1 MEKKILSVFFTTFL
15 ILIFSHSIYAQS
27 RSALRIE
34 RHKIDKSKPAN
45 NITFEVLNDPKPV
58 VISNQTDNQ
67 RAIIPIG
74 SFFGASGN
82 GRAPQG
88 SRRFINTKALYSD
101 SVMLASGFT
110 GAVTSVSF
118 NWQNGIAQSVATTGN
133 LKIFLKDTV
142 AGATTFSNSFID
154 TTGAGG
160 VKVYDGTITIPAVTA
175 GTAFEVNLPV
185 GGPGTGTYTYTPG
198 NGLILIF
205 VYKTTTALATP
216 SGSPT
221 VACFVGPANS
231 AATYQS
237 QTAPGNIGSLTSFRP
252 FIALGN
258 ALVDAISMGAIY
270 SLGEIGVCPC
280 PDTDVVEFSMDH
292 LLNRVDTIL
301 VKTTL
306 KNAIGGGVKWE
317 SIDTI
322 VTDTVER
329 LELSSLIPKQSDT
342 KSLDSIIIEGVV
354 LGTEDYT
361 SNNRGTSIKK
371 TTLNR
376 WNHANPNGML
386 TGGMGFTVNVDMAV
400 RFFASCEMPICA
412 VDLAF
417 FVGSAGA
424 NQPYLVKIFG
434 VDDDTLKPGALMYV
448 SSQQTTPPGPNGVFQ
463 RVTHYLPTPI
473 NVPYGHYFVGIT
485 QIRADTSIA
494 YGYQFNSPIRSKTF
508 FVTSPPGSSDW
519 ADFADEGINFVLD
532 IAPKTYL
539 SLNVGVWLEGNYNG
553 LTMIP
558 DTVTVIAHSQISP
571 YMAYDTAR
579 AVVGSGG
586 LGTFNFSKLNND
598 SCYYY
603 EIRQRNHLA
612 TWSHSLCEKID
623 ECGKQYDFRN
633 SVSQA
638 FGNNML
644 YIPPPNGDGAGGG
657 FGIYGGDVNQD
668 GTIDAGDLSQVEND
682 AAKSE
687 SGYVQSDVNGDDYV
701 DAADLSIVENNATT
715 GVNAVT
721 P

>member
-1 MEKKILSVFFTTFL
+1 MEKKILSVFVTTFL
-15 ILIFSHSIYAQS
+15 ILIFSHSIHAQS
-27 RSALRIE
+27 RSGLSIE
-34 RHKIDKSKPAN
+34 RHKIEKNETTNKSR
-45 NITFEVLNDPKPV
+45 FEVLNDQKAV
-58 VISNQTDNQ
+58 VISDQTDNQ
-67 RAIIPIG
+67 RMTIPIG
-74 SFFGASGN
+74 SRN
-82 GRAPQG
+82 GSSQFARAPQG
-88 SRRFINTKALYSD
+88 SRLFANTKALYSN
-101 SVMLASGFT
+101 SEMVASGFSGT
-110 GAVTSVSF
+110 VTSVSF
-118 NWQNGIAQSVATTGN
+118 NWSNITAQDVATTGN

-142 AGATTFSNSFID
+142 AGATSFSTAFID

-175 GTAFEVNLPV
+175 GTQFSVSLPV

-198 NGLILIF
+198 SGLILIF
-205 VYKTTTALATP
+205 VYKTTTTLATP
-216 SGSPT
+216 LTSPT

-231 AATYQS
+231 AATYQN

-258 ALVDAISMGAIY
+258 ELIDAISMGAIY
-270 SLGEIGVCPC
+270 SLGEVGVCPC
-280 PDTDVVEFSMDH
+280 PDTDVVKFSMDH
-292 LLNRVDTIL
+292 LLDRVDTIL

-376 WNHANPNGML
+376 WNHAKPTGML

-400 RFFASCEMPICA
+400 RFFASCEIPICA

-417 FVGSAGA
+417 FVGPAGA

-485 QIRADTSIA
+485 QVRADTSIN

-519 ADFADEGINFVLD
+519 VDFADQNINFVLD

-571 YMAYDTAR
+571 DVAYDTAR

-586 LGTFNFSKLNND
+586 IGTFNFCKLNND

-638 FGNNML
+638 YGNNML
-644 YIPPPNGDGAGGG
+644 FIPPPAGDGAGGG
-657 FGIYGGDVNQD
+657 FGTYGGDVDQD
-668 GTIDAGDLSQVEND
+668 GSIGLLDVLPVYNDNVGFVTGYIVTDINGDLSVTLADVLITYNNSV
-682 AAKSE
+682 AFISE
-687 SGYVQSDVNGDDYV
+687 I
-701 DAADLSIVENNATT
+701 A
-715 GVNAVT
+715 

>member
-1 MEKKILSVFFTTFL
+1 M
-15 ILIFSHSIYAQS
+15 
-27 RSALRIE
+27 
-34 RHKIDKSKPAN
+34 
-45 NITFEVLNDPKPV
+45 
-58 VISNQTDNQ
+58 ISDQTDNQ
-67 RAIIPIG
+67 RIIIPIG
-74 SFFGASGN
+74 SRN
-82 GRAPQG
+82 GSSQIARAPQG
-88 SRRFINTKALYSD
+88 SRLFANTKALYSD
-101 SVMLASGFT
+101 SEMMASGFSGT
-110 GAVTSVSF
+110 VTSVSF
-118 NWQNGIAQSVATTGN
+118 NWSNITAQDVATTGN

-142 AGATTFSNSFID
+142 AGATSFSTAFID

-160 VKVYDGTITIPAVTA
+160 VKVFDGTITIPAVTA

-205 VYKTTTALATP
+205 VYKTTTTLATP
-216 SGSPT
+216 LTSPT

-237 QTAPGNIGSLTSFRP
+237 QTTPGNTGSLTSFRP

-258 ALVDAISMGAIY
+258 ELIDAISMGAIY

-280 PDTDVVEFSMDH
+280 PDTDVVKFSMDH
-292 LLNRVDTIL
+292 LLDRVDTIL

-322 VTDTVER
+322 VTDSVER

-376 WNHANPNGML
+376 WNHANPNGLL
-386 TGGMGFTVNVDMAV
+386 TGGMGFTANVDMAV
-400 RFFASCEMPICA
+400 RFFASCEIPICA
-412 VDLAF
+412 VDLSF
-417 FVGSAGA
+417 FVGPAGA

-473 NVPYGHYFVGIT
+473 YVPYGHYFVGIT
-485 QIRADTSIA
+485 QIRTDTSIN
-494 YGYQFNSPIRSKTF
+494 YGYQFNSPIRSETF

-519 ADFADEGINFVLD
+519 ADFADQNINFILD

-571 YMAYDTAR
+571 DVAYDTAR

-586 LGTFNFSKLNND
+586 IGTFNFCKLSND

-638 FGNNML
+638 FGNNMIF
-644 YIPPPNGDGAGGG
+644 IPPPPGDGAGGG

-668 GTIDAGDLSQVEND
+668 GIIDATDNSLIDNDVFNFAAGYVNTDVTGDEIVDATD
-682 AAKSE
+682 AAI
-687 SGYVQSDVNGDDYV
+687 
-701 DAADLSIVENNATT
+701 ADNNAA
-715 GVNAVT
+715 NFISEIR

>member
-1 MEKKILSVFFTTFL
+1 MKKKILSVFVTTFL
-15 ILIFSHSIYAQS
+15 ILFFTHSIHAQS
-27 RSALRIE
+27 RSGLRIE
-34 RHKIDKSKPAN
+34 RHKIEKNETTNKSR
-45 NITFEVLNDPKPV
+45 FEVLNDPKAA
-58 VISNQTDNQ
+58 VISDQTDDQ
-67 RAIIPIG
+67 RALIPIG
-74 SFFGASGN
+74 RFFGTSGN

-101 SVMLASGFT
+101 SVMVASGFS

-118 NWQNGIAQSVATTGN
+118 NWQNGTAQSVATTGN

-160 VKVYDGTITIPAVTA
+160 VKVFDGTITIPAVTA

-198 NGLILIF
+198 SGLILIF
-205 VYKTTTALATP
+205 VYKTTTTLATP

-221 VACFVGPANS
+221 VACFSGPANS

-237 QTAPGNIGSLTSFRP
+237 QTTPGNIGSLTSFRP

-258 ALVDAISMGAIY
+258 ALVDAVSMGAIY
-270 SLGEIGVCPC
+270 SLGEVGVCPC
-280 PDTDVVEFSMDH
+280 PDTDVVKFSMDH
-292 LLNRVDTIL
+292 LLDRVDTIL

-329 LELSSLIPKQSDT
+329 LELSSLIPKQSET

-354 LGTEDYT
+354 LGTEDYI
-361 SNNRGTSIKK
+361 SNNKATSIKK

-376 WNHANPNGML
+376 WNHAKPNGIL

-400 RFFASCEMPICA
+400 RFFASCEIPICA

-417 FVGSAGA
+417 FVGSGGA

-494 YGYQFNSPIRSKTF
+494 YGYQFNSPIRSETF

-519 ADFADEGINFVLD
+519 VDFADEGINFVLD

-539 SLNVGVWLEGNYNG
+539 SLNAGVWLEGNYNG

-571 YMAYDTAR
+571 DVAYDTAR

-586 LGTFNFSKLNND
+586 IGTFNFCKLNND

-603 EIRQRNHLA
+603 EIRQRNHIA

-638 FGNNML
+638 FGNNM
-644 YIPPPNGDGAGGG
+644 IFISPPPGDGAGGG

-668 GTIDAGDLSQVEND
+668 GIIDATDNSLIDNDVFNFATGYVNTDLTGDEIVDATD
-682 AAKSE
+682 AAI
-687 SGYVQSDVNGDDYV
+687 
-701 DAADLSIVENNATT
+701 ADNNA
-715 GVNAVT
+715 ASFISEIR

>member
-1 MEKKILSVFFTTFL
+1 MEKKLLSVFITTFL
-15 ILIFSHSIYAQS
+15 ILIFSHSIHAQS
-27 RSALRIE
+27 RSGLRIE
-34 RHKIDKSKPAN
+34 RHEIDRGKLAN
-45 NITFEVLNDPKPV
+45 NSTFEIFNDQKPV

-67 RAIIPIG
+67 RSIIPIG
-74 SFFGASGN
+74 SNSGASTN

-101 SVMLASGFT
+101 SLMLASGFS
-110 GAVTSVSF
+110 GAVTSVAF
-118 NWQNGIAQSVATTGN
+118 NWQNGLAQNVATTGN

-154 TTGAGG
+154 TNGAGG
-160 VKVYDGTITIPAVTA
+160 VKVFDGTITIPAVTA
-175 GTAFEVNLPV
+175 GTAFQVNLTV
-185 GGPGTGTYTYTPG
+185 GGPGTGTYAYTPG
-198 NGLILIF
+198 SGLILIF

-216 SGSPT
+216 TGSPA
-221 VACFVGPANS
+221 VACYFGPANS
-231 AATYQS
+231 GATYQS
-237 QTAPGNIGSLTSFRP
+237 QTTPGDIGIMTSSLP
-252 FIALGN
+252 FIGLGN
-258 ALVDAISMGAIY
+258 ASVDAISMGAIY
-270 SLGEIGVCPC
+270 SLGEVGVCPC
-280 PDTDVVEFSMDH
+280 PDSDVVEFSIDH
-292 LLNRVDTIL
+292 LLDRVDTIL

-361 SNNRGTSIKK
+361 SNNRGTSLKK

-376 WNHANPNGML
+376 WNHAKPTGML
-386 TGGMGFTVNVDMAV
+386 IGGVGFTVSVDMAA
-400 RFFASCEMPICA
+400 RFFASCEIPICA

-417 FVGSAGA
+417 LVGSGGA

-448 SSQQTTPPGPNGVFQ
+448 SSLQTTPPGPNGVFQ

-485 QIRADTSIA
+485 QIRSDTSIA
-494 YGYQFNSPIRSKTF
+494 YGFQFNRPNRPKTF
-508 FVTSPPGSSDW
+508 FVTSPPGSSEW
-519 ADFADEGINFVLD
+519 EDFADNNFGYVLD

-558 DTVTVIAHSQISP
+558 DTVTVIAHSQVSP
-571 YMAYDTAR
+571 DIAYDTAR

-586 LGTFNFSKLNND
+586 IGTFNFCKLNND

-644 YIPPPNGDGAGGG
+644 FIPPPPGDGAGGG
-657 FGIYGGDVNQD
+657 FGTYGGDVDQD
-668 GTIDAGDLSQVEND
+668 GSIGLLDLLPVNNDNVGFVTGYIVTDINGDLSVTLADVLITYNNNV
-682 AAKSE
+682 AFISE
-687 SGYVQSDVNGDDYV
+687 I
-701 DAADLSIVENNATT
+701 A
-715 GVNAVT
+715 